1 MSSRVPL
8 EVKELVAA
16 RAKYRCEYCL
26 SPMHCNPDQPSVEHI
41 QPSSRGGSDAPSNLA
56 LSCQGCNSFKHV
68 AVSAE
73 DPSTGVEVRLFHPR
87 TDRWPD
93 HFAWSD
99 DQVSLIGKTSTG
111 RASIVRLQLN
121 RPGLLGQRHLLMLAG
136 LHPPIIESEN
146 SQ

>member
-68 AVSAE
+68 AISAE
-73 DPSTGVEVRLFHPR
+73 DPATGVEVPLFHPR
-87 TDRWPD
+87 ADRWTD

-136 LHPPIIESEN
+136 LHPPIIEPEN
-146 SQ
+146 FQ